1 MKLKIGDVLVFTGGE
16 NNDEHFNK
24 FEKNKTYTI
33 SSMGLL
39 YDHSEYTSDS
49 IYVTF
54 HESDYGS
61 LFSNL
66 KKYFVHIEQFRDDKL
81 NEIL

>member
-1 MKLKIGDVLVFTGGE
+1 MELEIGDVLVFTGGK
-16 NNDEHFNK
+16 NMDEHFNN

-49 IYVTF
+49 RYVTF

-61 LFSNL
+61 LCSNV
-66 KKYFVHIEQFRDDKL
+66 KKYFVHLDQFRDDKL

>member
-1 MKLKIGDVLVFTGGE
+1 MELEIGDVLVFTGGK
-16 NNDEHFNK
+16 NMDEHFNK

-33 SSMGLL
+33 SSIGLL

-49 IYVTF
+49 RYVTF

-61 LFSNL
+61 LFSGVR
-66 KKYFVHIEQFRDDKL
+66 KYFVHQDDFRDEKL